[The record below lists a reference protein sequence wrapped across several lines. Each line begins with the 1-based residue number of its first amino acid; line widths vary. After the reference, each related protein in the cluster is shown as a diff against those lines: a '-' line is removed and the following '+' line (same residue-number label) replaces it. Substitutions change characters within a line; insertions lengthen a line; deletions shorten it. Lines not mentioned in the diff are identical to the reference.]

1 MRSFH
6 LGHLGVAAMLS
17 AAAVSV
23 FGISAHVNA
32 APGDVSSVV
41 PIVPCRLF
49 DTRATETVGT
59 RSTPINA
66 GEEATFAVWGTNGNC
81 TIPNTT
87 TGIIANVTVANPT
100 SASFLTVYPSD
111 APLPFT
117 SNLNWTAGVAP
128 TPNLISV
135 AISASGAIKVFNNAG
150 TVDVILDIMNYFV
163 PAVGG
168 ARRTRWASRTGWAP
182 RVTPARKALPDPRAP
197 RVTPARR
204 PSGPRAPRVTRR
216 RASRAE
222 GAKGDTGAQGPP
234 GQSLVHYALTPPHPH
249 FHDANVREVKGVA
262 ATSGGPTPTT
272 GTALLDP
279 ITAARRAS
287 TSSARRRSSSTS
299 PRTRRRRPTA

>member
-23 FGISAHVNA
+23 FGISVPANA

-87 TGIIANVTVANPT
+87 TGIVANVTISNPT
-100 SASFLTVYPSD
+100 SSSFLTVYPAD
-111 APLPFT
+111 APRPFT
-117 SNLNWTAGVAP
+117 SNLNWTPGVAP
-128 TPNLISV
+128 TPNMISV
-135 AISASGAIKVFNNAG
+135 AVSASGAIKVFNNAG

-163 PAVGG
+163 SAAGG
-168 ARRTRWASRTGWAP
+168 AQG
-182 RVTPARKALPDPRAP
+182 PAGPPG
-197 RVTPARR
+197 PA
-204 PSGPRAPRVTRR
+204 
-216 RASRAE
+216 
-222 GAKGDTGAQGPP
+222 GAKGDTGAQGPRWTQ
-234 GQSLVHYALTPPHPH
+234 GRQ
-249 FHDANVREVKGVA
+249 G
-262 ATSGGPTPTT
+262 
-272 GTALLDP
+272 
-279 ITAARRAS
+279 
-287 TSSARRRSSSTS
+287 
-299 PRTRRRRPTA
+299 

>member
-6 LGHLGVAAMLS
+6 LAHLGVAAMLS
-17 AAAVSV
+17 ATAVSV

-87 TGIIANVTVANPT
+87 TGIIANVTAANPT
-100 SASFLTVYPSD
+100 VASFLTVYPSD

-135 AISASGAIKVFNNAG
+135 AISASGEIEVFNNAG

-168 ARRTRWASRTGWAP
+168 
-182 RVTPARKALPDPRAP
+182 V
-197 RVTPARR
+197 
-204 PSGPRAPRVTRR
+204 
-216 RASRAE
+216 
-222 GAKGDTGAQGPP
+222 
-234 GQSLVHYALTPPHPH
+234 
-249 FHDANVREVKGVA
+249 
-262 ATSGGPTPTT
+262 
-272 GTALLDP
+272 
-279 ITAARRAS
+279 
-287 TSSARRRSSSTS
+287 
-299 PRTRRRRPTA
+299 